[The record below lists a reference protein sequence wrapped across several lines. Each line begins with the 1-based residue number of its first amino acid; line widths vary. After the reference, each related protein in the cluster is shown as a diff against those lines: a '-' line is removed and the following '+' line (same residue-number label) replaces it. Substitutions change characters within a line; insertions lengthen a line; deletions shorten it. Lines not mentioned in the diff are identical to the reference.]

1 MFFYTLKARVQEI
14 PVVDKL
20 RYLHCLLAYVLPVLK
35 QIYSDQCFEI
45 GVETRSSGT
54 NIPLIFPCDVLI

>member
-1 MFFYTLKARVQEI
+1 VQEI
-14 PVVDKL
+14 PAVDKL
-20 RYLHCLLAYVLPVLK
+20 RYLHSLLACVLPLLK

-54 NIPLIFPCDVLI
+54 PVFLVPHYLLLPYET

>member
-1 MFFYTLKARVQEI
+1 MQEI

-54 NIPLIFPCDVLI
+54 PVSLSSCILMFLSET